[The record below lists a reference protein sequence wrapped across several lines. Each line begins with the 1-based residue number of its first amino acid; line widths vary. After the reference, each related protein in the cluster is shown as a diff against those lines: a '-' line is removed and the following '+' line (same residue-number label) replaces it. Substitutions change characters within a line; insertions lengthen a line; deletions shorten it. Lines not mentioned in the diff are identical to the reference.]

1 MAKRTRG
8 ENEIEE
14 VSQDFVVSYVTS
26 NYSWRSSFVLTVL
39 RFFSVYSRTENIVTD
54 CNEPFFFILWCRWEN
69 SRVFLS
75 GLDRNRVVISFSV
88 GRMK

>member
-26 NYSWRSSFVLTVL
+26 NYSWRSSFVLTL
-39 RFFSVYSRTENIVTD
+39 FDF
-54 CNEPFFFILWCRWEN
+54 
-69 SRVFLS
+69 
-75 GLDRNRVVISFSV
+75 
-88 GRMK
+88 